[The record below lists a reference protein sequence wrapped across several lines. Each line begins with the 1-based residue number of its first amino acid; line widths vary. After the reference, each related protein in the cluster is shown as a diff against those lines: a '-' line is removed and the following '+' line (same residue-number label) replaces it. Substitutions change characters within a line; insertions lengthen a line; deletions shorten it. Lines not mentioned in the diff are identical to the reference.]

1 MGGPRETLELLQN
14 GALDMTK
21 ASASEMEPFSP
32 AFSIFSL
39 PYLFKDQAH
48 FNKVIYGPVG
58 ESMMAQTRDKGFV
71 SIAAYV
77 AGTRSFYANK
87 PIHTPADM
95 KGMKIGWSPPPHH
108 HQADRTAGCGPGPD
122 PFGEVYTALQQGVI
136 DGAENNE
143 PSYVQTRHVE
153 VAKFYAEDQHTSVPD
168 FLVISS
174 KVLDKLSDEQKAILT
189 TAAKHSETY
198 EQELWDKE
206 VAASRKQATDAG
218 PPSSR
223 STRRLSALRWP
234 PGYDDFRK
242 DPIRGGGSPR
252 SRMKPVSN
260 HEGRATDRPP
270 GRTAMR
276 LEKFKQPIDR
286 LLAGFT
292 VAVMAMLVVCVVWQV
307 FSRYVL
313 AQPSTMTDEIARF
326 SMIWVGLLGAAYA
339 TGKRRH
345 LSIDLFVSDL
355 KGGASSPT
363 SCSWISACCCFP
375 AAPWCGAA

>member
-1 MGGPRETLELLQN
+1 MKMKTIAAAILMAAPLALTAFSSHAMERVTLKLAHNLDTNHVVHQALAQMAKEISTASDGKMKLRIYPGGQMGGPRETLELLQN

-95 KGMKIGWSPPPHH
+95 KGMKIRVVATPTTIKLIELLGAAPAPI
-108 HQADRTAGCGPGPD
+108 

-206 VAASRKQATDAG
+206 VAVSRKQATDAG
-218 PPSSR
+218 ATFIQVDKEAFR
-223 STRRLSALRWP
+223 TALAP
-234 PGYDDFRK
+234 LYDDFRK
-242 DPIRGGGSPR
+242 DPVRVEWLTKIE
-252 SRMKPVSN
+252 N
-260 HEGRATDRPP
+260 E
-270 GRTAMR
+270 
-276 LEKFKQPIDR
+276 
-286 LLAGFT
+286 AG
-292 VAVMAMLVVCVVWQV
+292 Q
-307 FSRYVL
+307 
-313 AQPSTMTDEIARF
+313 
-326 SMIWVGLLGAAYA
+326 
-339 TGKRRH
+339 
-345 LSIDLFVSDL
+345 
-355 KGGASSPT
+355 
-363 SCSWISACCCFP
+363 
-375 AAPWCGAA
+375 

>member
-1 MGGPRETLELLQN
+1 MKTIAAAILMAAPLALTAFSSHAMERVTLKLAHNLDTNHVVHQALAQMAKEISTASDGKMKLRIYPGGQMGGPRETLELLQN

-95 KGMKIGWSPPPHH
+95 KGMKIRVVATPTTIKLIELLGAAPAPI
-108 HQADRTAGCGPGPD
+108 

-206 VAASRKQATDAG
+206 VAASRKQAADAG
-218 PPSSR
+218 ATFIQVDKEAFR
-223 STRRLSALRWP
+223 TALAP
-234 PGYDDFRK
+234 LYDDFRK
-242 DPIRGGGSPR
+242 DPIRGEWLT
-252 SRMKPVSN
+252 KIEN
-260 HEGRATDRPP
+260 E
-270 GRTAMR
+270 
-276 LEKFKQPIDR
+276 
-286 LLAGFT
+286 AG
-292 VAVMAMLVVCVVWQV
+292 Q
-307 FSRYVL
+307 
-313 AQPSTMTDEIARF
+313 
-326 SMIWVGLLGAAYA
+326 
-339 TGKRRH
+339 
-345 LSIDLFVSDL
+345 
-355 KGGASSPT
+355 
-363 SCSWISACCCFP
+363 
-375 AAPWCGAA
+375 

>member
-1 MGGPRETLELLQN
+1 
-14 GALDMTK
+14 
-21 ASASEMEPFSP
+21 
-32 AFSIFSL
+32 
-39 PYLFKDQAH
+39 
-48 FNKVIYGPVG
+48 
-58 ESMMAQTRDKGFV
+58 MMAQTRDKGFV

-95 KGMKIGWSPPPHH
+95 KGMKIRVVATPTTIKLIELLGAALAPI
-108 HQADRTAGCGPGPD
+108 

-234 PGYDDFRK
+234 P
-242 DPIRGGGSPR
+242 
-252 SRMKPVSN
+252 V
-260 HEGRATDRPP
+260 
-270 GRTAMR
+270 
-276 LEKFKQPIDR
+276 
-286 LLAGFT
+286 
-292 VAVMAMLVVCVVWQV
+292 
-307 FSRYVL
+307 
-313 AQPSTMTDEIARF
+313 
-326 SMIWVGLLGAAYA
+326 
-339 TGKRRH
+339 
-345 LSIDLFVSDL
+345 
-355 KGGASSPT
+355 
-363 SCSWISACCCFP
+363 
-375 AAPWCGAA
+375 

>member
-1 MGGPRETLELLQN
+1 MKMKTIAAAILMAAPLALTAFSSHAMERVTLKLAHNLDTNHVVHQALAQMAKEISTASDGKMKLRIYPGGQMGGPRETLELLQN

-95 KGMKIGWSPPPHH
+95 KGMKIRVVATPTTIKLIELLGAAPAPI
-108 HQADRTAGCGPGPD
+108 

-174 KVLDKLSDEQKAILT
+174 KVLDKLSDEQKAILI

-206 VAASRKQATDAG
+206 VAVSRKQATDAG
-218 PPSSR
+218 ATFIQVDKEAFR
-223 STRRLSALRWP
+223 TALAP
-234 PGYDDFRK
+234 LYDDFRK
-242 DPIRGGGSPR
+242 DPVRGEWLT
-252 SRMKPVSN
+252 KIEN
-260 HEGRATDRPP
+260 E
-270 GRTAMR
+270 
-276 LEKFKQPIDR
+276 
-286 LLAGFT
+286 AG
-292 VAVMAMLVVCVVWQV
+292 Q
-307 FSRYVL
+307 
-313 AQPSTMTDEIARF
+313 
-326 SMIWVGLLGAAYA
+326 
-339 TGKRRH
+339 
-345 LSIDLFVSDL
+345 
-355 KGGASSPT
+355 
-363 SCSWISACCCFP
+363 
-375 AAPWCGAA
+375 